1 MTNKMKNN
9 LNQVELE
16 RVVLEVIGGCNYTCQ
31 MCPQTNPGRGK
42 NWTRKMPLK
51 QFKSIL
57 DQIVPKYGTPQIN
70 LEGSGEPTLAKDL
83 PKYIREVKKRGL
95 KCYMYTNGYN
105 LHGDYM
111 KAVLDEGIDFIRCS
125 VIGYN
130 QNTYAKWMNTD
141 SFFHIR
147 RNLNEL
153 QNYKHISNAPVELST
168 YHLITDNNQIP
179 FEISEYRQNFIQ
191 HVQSKAYIWK
201 MHNWSGNYDPNGN
214 ARLGEV
220 RKTCGRPFGPEITIR
235 AGGNG
240 KTGAMTPC
248 CQTLGPPNE
257 EKSVLGHFE
266 DETFEEIFWGEKYEE
281 LRRAHEEERF
291 DDIEYC
297 KNCDFLYDDPEVL
310 VWSND
315 PSARTKHMLGT
326 TFSLKE
332 NIISSISL

>member
-1 MTNKMKNN
+1 
-9 LNQVELE
+9 
-16 RVVLEVIGGCNYTCQ
+16 
-31 MCPQTNPGRGK
+31 
-42 NWTRKMPLK
+42 
-51 QFKSIL
+51 
-57 DQIVPKYGTPQIN
+57 
-70 LEGSGEPTLAKDL
+70 
-83 PKYIREVKKRGL
+83 
-95 KCYMYTNGYN
+95 MYTNGFN

-111 KAVLDEGIDFIRCS
+111 KRVVDEGIDFIRCS
-125 VIGYN
+125 VIGFN
-130 QNTYAKWMNTD
+130 QTTYAKWMNTD

-147 RNLNEL
+147 HNLREL
-153 QNYKHISNAPVELST
+153 QNYKCLTNAPVELST

-179 FEISEYRQNFIQ
+179 YEVSEYRQNFIE

-214 ARLGEV
+214 MRIGTE

-257 EKSVLGHFE
+257 AKSVLGHFE
-266 DETFEEIFWGEKYEE
+266 DQTFEEIFWGEKYEE
-281 LRRAHEEERF
+281 LRKAHQEERF

-315 PSARTKHMLGT
+315 PMARTKHMLGT
-326 TFSLKE
+326 KFSLND
-332 NIISSISL
+332 NIIGSTHA